1 MGGRFPI
8 APRRHNDNSNPTI
21 NPKPSVNR
29 QQRHNSRKS
38 QDNRDIEKLFR
49 SHGVPEADREA
60 FINWLIARRWAEFKE
75 ERMNQRILMEN
86 EINDLG
92 IRLPNGTVNKEYKAS
107 FRLPLDRVAIV
118 GFDGAGDLGLSF
130 SFAPDGICTL
140 EGIPAKPGDFTLTL
154 RYRTVDGEPVSELKI
169 PVAFNPDPRSL
180 WVPKPVPANIEFPK
194 ADEDM
199 AYVCVS
205 EYEGLP
211 QKDIVAASM
220 RGRSHAQDGRPRD
233 DDFRVSFN
241 PQNGWYVLAVAD
253 GAGSAR
259 YSREGS
265 RIACEVAERYCKDV
279 LADRGDA
286 LEYAVMTY
294 AADRS
299 KESLQPVVGKVHDI
313 LFKGAAEAY
322 KAIVRRKD
330 ESHGAVLKDFSTTLL
345 LAICRRFSFGWFVA
359 SFGVGDGAIAI
370 YDRNDD
376 TVRLL
381 NEPDGGEFAGQTR
394 FLTMESIFR
403 DRPRMRLSIVPDFT
417 ALMLMTDGISDPFF
431 ETDANLARKE
441 KWDALWES
449 LTKEVDF
456 SDDNPEAA
464 RQLLDWLGFWSPG
477 NHDDRTIAILY

>member
-1 MGGRFPI
+1 M
-8 APRRHNDNSNPTI
+8 
-21 NPKPSVNR
+21 
-29 QQRHNSRKS
+29 
-38 QDNRDIEKLFR
+38 
-49 SHGVPEADREA
+49 
-60 FINWLIARRWAEFKE
+60 
-75 ERMNQRILMEN
+75 
-86 EINDLG
+86 
-92 IRLPNGTVNKEYKAS
+92 
-107 FRLPLDRVAIV
+107 
-118 GFDGAGDLGLSF
+118 
-130 SFAPDGICTL
+130 
-140 EGIPAKPGDFTLTL
+140 
-154 RYRTVDGEPVSELKI
+154 
-169 PVAFNPDPRSL
+169 
-180 WVPKPVPANIEFPK
+180 
-194 ADEDM
+194 
-199 AYVCVS
+199 
-205 EYEGLP
+205 
-211 QKDIVAASM
+211 
-220 RGRSHAQDGRPRD
+220 
-233 DDFRVSFN
+233 
-241 PQNGWYVLAVAD
+241 
-253 GAGSAR
+253 
-259 YSREGS
+259 
-265 RIACEVAERYCKDV
+265 
-279 LADRGDA
+279 
-286 LEYAVMTY
+286 
-294 AADRS
+294 
-299 KESLQPVVGKVHDI
+299 GKVHDL

-381 NEPDGGEFAGQTR
+381 NEPGGGEFAGQTR

-456 SDDNPEAA
+456 SDDNPDAA